1 MASAITL
8 GTAQQILDVAEFL
21 RKNPWSTR
29 RQIED
34 ALSIDTRKLA
44 QILLSHMDLRMRP
57 RDAGKQR
64 PLVYALPE
72 IPPNPFSLKG
82 SA

>member
-1 MASAITL
+1 MAGAITL

-34 ALSIDTRKLA
+34 ALGIDTRKLA
-44 QILLSHMDLRMRP
+44 QILLTHMELRTRP
-57 RDAGKQR
+57 RDPGKQR

-72 IPPNPFSLKG
+72 VPANPYR
-82 SA
+82 

>member
-1 MASAITL
+1 MAGAITL

-34 ALSIDTRKLA
+34 ALGIETRTLA
-44 QILLSHMDLRMRP
+44 RILLGHMELRTRP
-57 RDAGKQR
+57 VEPGRKR
-64 PLVYALPE
+64 PLLYALPE
-72 IPPNPFSLKG
+72 VPANPYR
-82 SA
+82 

>member
-1 MASAITL
+1 MTTITL

-29 RQIED
+29 KQIED
-34 ALSIDTRKLA
+34 ALAIDTRKLA
-44 QILLSHMDLRMRP
+44 QILLKHMDLRMKP
-57 RDAGKQR
+57 RDKGKQK

-72 IPPNPFSLKG
+72 VPENPYR
-82 SA
+82 